1 MVFWTKCCLLLLAV
15 SVGVH
20 SASFEDTIYL
30 HYHRKLPHILQLL
43 RKYTLW
49 PPEPAIADPV
59 FYDPANSPT
68 PLIVGGDSTTIELYP
83 YQLSLRNGGVHIC
96 GATIISDKWA
106 LTAAHCLDDGSI
118 PSWITMRGGSP
129 HRLAGGY
136 IFHAVQY
143 ILHEK
148 YDAKTFDYDVAVVQI
163 AENFLV
169 GTLRAVSL
177 ADSTIKVNCPSELA
191 TVIGWGTDA
200 YSYVPL
206 ILQELRVLVQT
217 NDVCQKLW
225 IEQITDRM
233 LCAGG
238 VIGEDTCNG
247 DSGGPLVC
255 NGYQFG
261 IVSWGSAKCAIAMP
275 AVFTNVSDPE
285 IRDFIRAK
293 TGV

>member
-1 MVFWTKCCLLLLAV
+1 MMEVYLLGYV
-15 SVGVH
+15 EEKNREINV
-20 SASFEDTIYL
+20 
-30 HYHRKLPHILQLL
+30 
-43 RKYTLW
+43 
-49 PPEPAIADPV
+49 
-59 FYDPANSPT
+59 YDCN
-68 PLIVGGDSTTIELYP
+68 VNFFV
-83 YQLSLRNGGVHIC
+83 Q
-96 GATIISDKWA
+96 
-106 LTAAHCLDDGSI
+106 
-118 PSWITMRGGSP
+118 ITMRGGSP

-225 IEQITDRM
+225 IEQITDR
-233 LCAGG
+233 
-238 VIGEDTCNG
+238 
-247 DSGGPLVC
+247 
-255 NGYQFG
+255 
-261 IVSWGSAKCAIAMP
+261 
-275 AVFTNVSDPE
+275 
-285 IRDFIRAK
+285 
-293 TGV
+293 